1 MSEKAPPFSAL
12 RAVEAATRH
21 RSFTWAAKE
30 LNITHSAVSQSIR
43 RLEAE
48 LGATLFERKGGG
60 MQPSE
65 AALRLAQSYSDAAL
79 ALGQAIRDI
88 SGASETAAI
97 SLGMSPDLAR
107 LWFAGKIA
115 RLNEVLPDV
124 RVDVVSSSATEGARD
139 VELLF
144 EASPRPQDHVLG
156 DLSLFPVCTTD
167 FARRGG
173 LTNVEAILASP
184 LLADRHASW
193 RTWTARLAPHAP
205 TPRPHLFDEAAIAL
219 ESAAQ
224 GSGVA
229 LAHQFSAEP
238 FLESGQLVALPFQA
252 PAGEQMVF
260 RGRATGLKAEIVER
274 LLMWMKLE
282 VGRSAAL
289 LRGRLEPGR

>member
-48 LGATLFERKGGG
+48 LGATLFERKGGA

-88 SGASETAAI
+88 SGAPEATAI

-107 LWFAGKIA
+107 LWFAGKVA

-124 RVDVVSSSATEGARD
+124 RVDVVSSLASEGGRD
-139 VELLF
+139 IELLF
-144 EASPRPQDHVLG
+144 ESAPRPQDQVLA
-156 DLSLFPVCTTD
+156 DLTLFPVCTPD
-167 FARRGG
+167 FARRGSLNDVG
-173 LTNVEAILASP
+173 AILAAP
-184 LLADRHASW
+184 LLADRQASW
-193 RTWTARLAPHAP
+193 RTWAECLAPRASA
-205 TPRPHLFDEAAIAL
+205 PRPHVFDEAAIAL

-229 LAHQFSAEP
+229 MAHQFSAEP
-238 FLESGQLVALPFQA
+238 FLSSGQLVALPFQA
-252 PAGEQMVF
+252 PAGEQLVF
-260 RGRATGLKAEIVER
+260 RGRGAGPKAEIVER
-274 LLMWMKLE
+274 LLMWVKLE

-289 LRGRLEPGR
+289 LRGRLDVGR

>member
-48 LGATLFERKGGG
+48 LGATLFERKGGA

-88 SGASETAAI
+88 SGAPETTAI
-97 SLGMSPDLAR
+97 SLGMSPDLVR
-107 LWFAGKIA
+107 LWFAGKIG

-124 RVDVVSSSATEGARD
+124 RIDVVSSSSSDAARD
-139 VELLF
+139 IELLF
-144 EASPRPQDHVLG
+144 EASPRPQDQVLA
-156 DLSLFPVCTTD
+156 DLILFPVCTPE
-167 FARRGG
+167 FARRSA
-173 LTNVEAILASP
+173 LTAPEAILASP
-184 LLADRHASW
+184 LLADRHVSW
-193 RTWTARLAPHAP
+193 RVWASRFAPRAAA
-205 TPRPHLFDEAAIAL
+205 PRPHVFDEAAIAL
-219 ESAAQ
+219 DSAAQ

-238 FLESGQLVALPFQA
+238 YLTSGQLIALPFQA
-252 PAGEQMVF
+252 PAGEHLVF
-260 RGRATGLKAEIVER
+260 RGRNTGLKADLVER
-274 LLMWMKLE
+274 LLMWVKLE

-289 LRGRLEPGR
+289 LRARLEAGR

>member
-48 LGATLFERKGGG
+48 LGATLFERKGGA

-88 SGASETAAI
+88 SGSPEVTAL
-97 SLGMSPDLAR
+97 SLGMSSDLAR
-107 LWFAGKIA
+107 LWFAGKVA

-124 RVDVVSSSATEGARD
+124 RVDVVSSAAGEGARD

-144 EASPRPQDHVLG
+144 EASPRPQDQVLA
-156 DLSLFPVCTTD
+156 DLSLFPVCTAD

-173 LTNVEAILASP
+173 LTDVASILASP

-193 RTWTARLAPHAP
+193 RTWASRLAPQAP
-205 TPRPHLFDEAAIAL
+205 APRPHLFDEAAIAL
-219 ESAAQ
+219 ESAVQ

-238 FLESGQLVALPFQA
+238 FLASGQLVALPFHA
-252 PAGEQMVF
+252 PAGEHLIF
-260 RGRATGLKAEIVER
+260 RGRAAGPKADIVER
-274 LLMWMKLE
+274 LLMWVKLE

-289 LRGRLEPGR
+289 LRARLDPAR

>member
-1 MSEKAPPFSAL
+1 MSDKAPPFSAL

-30 LNITHSAVSQSIR
+30 LKITHSAVSQSIR

-48 LGATLFERKGGG
+48 LGATLFERKGGA

-65 AALRLAQSYSDAAL
+65 AALRLAQSYSDAAQ

-88 SGASETAAI
+88 SGTPDATAI
-97 SLGMSPDLAR
+97 SLGMSPDFAR
-107 LWFAGKIA
+107 LWFAAKLS

-124 RVDVVSSSATEGARD
+124 RVDVVTAAGHEGGRD

-144 EASPRPQDHVLG
+144 EFAPRPNDQVLA
-156 DLSLFPVCTTD
+156 DLTLFPVCTAD
-167 FARRGG
+167 FARRAA
-173 LTNVEAILASP
+173 LVDVSSILASP
-184 LLADRHASW
+184 LLADHQASW
-193 RTWTARLAPHAP
+193 RTWASRLAPRASA
-205 TPRPHLFDEAAIAL
+205 PRPHIFDEAAIAL

-238 FLESGQLVALPFQA
+238 YLTSGQLVALPFQA
-252 PAGEQMVF
+252 PAGEQLVF
-260 RGRATGLKAEIVER
+260 RSRVTGPKADVIDR

-282 VGRSAAL
+282 IGRSAAL
-289 LRGRLEPGR
+289 LRGRLESGR

>member
-48 LGATLFERKGGG
+48 LGATLFERKGGA

-88 SGASETAAI
+88 SGAPEATAI
-97 SLGMSPDLAR
+97 TLGMSPDFAR
-107 LWFAGKIA
+107 LWFAGKVA
-115 RLNEVLPDV
+115 RLSEVLPDV
-124 RVDVVSSSATEGARD
+124 RVDVVSSGSSEAGRD
-139 VELLF
+139 IELLF
-144 EASPRPQDHVLG
+144 EATPRPQDQVLA
-156 DLSLFPVCTTD
+156 DLILFPVCTPD
-167 FARRGG
+167 FARRGS
-173 LTNVEAILASP
+173 LTDPETVLASP

-193 RTWTARLAPHAP
+193 RTWASRFAPQAP
-205 TPRPHLFDEAAIAL
+205 APRPHVFDEAAIAL

-238 FLESGQLVALPFQA
+238 YLTSGQLVALPFQA
-252 PAGEQMVF
+252 PAGEQLVF
-260 RGRATGLKAEIVER
+260 RGRTTGLKADVVER
-274 LLMWMKLE
+274 LLMWVKLE

-289 LRGRLEPGR
+289 LRARIEGAR